1 MATKYEHT
9 DVMSAAL
16 KVIKA
21 SAATLTVCKGD
32 PDTRAKAF
40 TSSKLADVA
49 VSDSDFTIAASGTGL
64 KVTVGAQN
72 SVSIDASGSA
82 EAICVVDATRI
93 LLKTTC
99 TKQALT
105 TGNKV
110 NVPAFVLKIA
120 QPT

>member
-9 DVMSAAL
+9 DAMSACL
-16 KVIKA
+16 KVIKT

-40 TSSKLADVA
+40 TSSKLADIA

-82 EAICVVDATRI
+82 EAICVVDGTRL

-105 TGNKV
+105 SGNKV
-110 NVPAFVLKIA
+110 NVPAFKLVMS